1 MAYKSKYYDP
11 QKAHEYYMKHR
22 KLKGRK
28 KKTSIADLSEAGKI
42 AAKEVKEQLQAELK
56 AALKKVKRGNTAERQ
71 RLRELYQQKYEA
83 ELDEIR
89 KDPTMLK
96 APKQKK
102 EKQPKAA
109 KSSGG
114 SRSSKSSS
122 KSGSKSSSKSSGT
135 SKTSQAAT
143 TTTTPAS
150 GTATEVAETP
160 KTESEKILDTVNQ
173 IKDKLDV
180 MTDEQKA
187 QAKILIESLI
197 EQYKKKLLA
206 EKGLSNGENR

>member
-28 KKTSIADLSEAGKI
+28 KKTSIADLSDAGKI

-71 RLRELYQQKYEA
+71 RLRELFQKKYEA

-114 SRSSKSSS
+114 VRSSKSSS
-122 KSGSKSSSKSSGT
+122 RSSSRSSSKSSGA
-135 SKTSQAAT
+135 SKTSKA

-150 GTATEVAETP
+150 DNVTEVVETP
-160 KTESEKILDTVNQ
+160 KTESEKILDIVNQ
-173 IKDKLDV
+173 IKDKLDI

-206 EKGLSNGENR
+206 EKGLSNGENG

>member
-11 QKAHEYYMKHR
+11 VKAHEYYMKHR
-22 KLKGRK
+22 KLKGQK

-56 AALKKVKRGNTAERQ
+56 AALKKVKRGNTAERK

-114 SRSSKSSS
+114 TRSSKSSS
-122 KSGSKSSSKSSGT
+122 RSSSKSSGT
-135 SKTSQAAT
+135 SKTSQA

-150 GTATEVAETP
+150 DTATEVVEAP

-197 EQYKKKLLA
+197 ERYKKKLLA

>member
-11 QKAHEYYMKHR
+11 VKAHEYYEKH
-22 KLKGRK
+22 KQLKGRK

-56 AALKKVKRGNTAERQ
+56 AALKKVKRGNTAERK

-89 KDPTMLK
+89 KDPSMLK
-96 APKQKK
+96 APKEKK

-114 SRSSKSSS
+114 SRKSKASSG
-122 KSGSKSSSKSSGT
+122 GSKKS
-135 SKTSQAAT
+135 AAKET
-143 TTTTPAS
+143 
-150 GTATEVAETP
+150 TATQEQTKATEEQP
-160 KTESEKILDTVNQ
+160 KTESEKILDTVNK
-173 IKDKLDV
+173 IKENWDLL
-180 MTDEQKA
+180 TDEQKT
-187 QAKILIESLI
+187 QAKELITTLIEK
-197 EQYKKKLLA
+197 YKKLLLGETDG
-206 EKGLSNGENR
+206 EKQNG

>member
-11 QKAHEYYMKHR
+11 IKAHEYYLKHR
-22 KLKGRK
+22 KLKGRTN
-28 KKTSIADLSEAGKI
+28 KTSTADLSEAGKI

-56 AALKKVKRGNTAERQ
+56 AALKKVKKGNTAERK
-71 RLRELYQQKYEA
+71 RLKELYQQKYEA

-89 KDPTMLK
+89 KDPSMLK
-96 APKQKK
+96 APKEKK

-114 SRSSKSSS
+114 SRK
-122 KSGSKSSSKSSGT
+122 
-135 SKTSQAAT
+135 SKTSSGGSKKSAAKET
-143 TTTTPAS
+143 
-150 GTATEVAETP
+150 TATQEQTEATEEQP
-160 KTESEKILDTVNQ
+160 KTESEKILDAVNQ

>member
-11 QKAHEYYMKHR
+11 VKAHEYYMKHR

-71 RLRELYQQKYEA
+71 RLRDLYQQKYEA

-102 EKQPKAA
+102 EKQPKQAKQRAA
-109 KSSGG
+109 
-114 SRSSKSSS
+114 
-122 KSGSKSSSKSSGT
+122 KSSSKSSGT
-135 SKTSQAAT
+135 SKASAKPAT
-143 TTTTPAS
+143 TTTTPA
-150 GTATEVAETP
+150 TAVEETP

-173 IKDKLDV
+173 IKDKLDI

-206 EKGLSNGENR
+206 EKGLSDGENR

>member
-11 QKAHEYYMKHR
+11 QKRHEYYEKHK

-28 KKTSIADLSEAGKI
+28 KKTSIADLSDAGKV
-42 AAKEVKEQLQAELK
+42 AAKEVKEQLQAERK

-71 RLRELYQQKYEA
+71 RLRELFQKKYEA

-89 KDPTMLK
+89 KDTSMVK
-96 APKQKK
+96 APKQKAV
-102 EKQPKAA
+102 KQPKSA
-109 KSSGG
+109 KASGG
-114 SRSSKSSS
+114 SKASSKST
-122 KSGSKSSSKSSGT
+122 KAETKA
-135 SKTSQAAT
+135 QAKAET
-143 TTTTPAS
+143 KV
-150 GTATEVAETP
+150 EETP

-173 IKDKLDV
+173 IKEKLAI

-206 EKGLSNGENR
+206 EKGLSNGENG

>member
-11 QKAHEYYMKHR
+11 VKAHEYYMKHR

-28 KKTSIADLSEAGKI
+28 KRTSTADLSEAGKI

-56 AALKKVKRGNTAERQ
+56 AALKKVKKGNTAERK

-89 KDPTMLK
+89 KDPTMIK

-102 EKQPKAA
+102 KKQPKAA

-114 SRSSKSSS
+114 TRSSRSS
-122 KSGSKSSSKSSGT
+122 SKSSSKSSGT
-135 SKTSQAAT
+135 SKTIQA

-150 GTATEVAETP
+150 DTATKVVETP
-160 KTESEKILDTVNQ
+160 KTESEKILDIVNQ

-180 MTDEQKA
+180 MTNEQKA
-187 QAKILIESLI
+187 QAKILIEFLI

>member
-11 QKAHEYYMKHR
+11 VKAHEYYMKHR

-71 RLRELYQQKYEA
+71 RLRELYQKKYEA

-89 KDPTMLK
+89 KDPTMVK
-96 APKQKK
+96 APKQKAT
-102 EKQPKAA
+102 KQKAA
-109 KSSGG
+109 KTSGG
-114 SRSSKSSS
+114 SKGSSTKQSSS
-122 KSGSKSSSKSSGT
+122 KAQSQPAPT
-135 SKTSQAAT
+135 EQTKT
-143 TTTTPAS
+143 
-150 GTATEVAETP
+150 ETP
-160 KTESEKILDTVNQ
+160 KGDAQTERITNAISEIRNKFSS
-173 IKDKLDV
+173 

-187 QAKILIESLI
+187 TARELIR
-197 EQYKKKLLA
+197 KLLA
-206 EKGLSNGENR
+206 YFKR

>member
-11 QKAHEYYMKHR
+11 VKAHEYYMKHR

-28 KKTSIADLSEAGKI
+28 KRTSIADLSETGKI

-89 KDPTMLK
+89 KDPTMIK

-114 SRSSKSSS
+114 TRSSRSGKSA
-122 KSGSKSSSKSSGT
+122 KDSGGTKSSGSSST
-135 SKTSQAAT
+135 STQEQQST
-143 TTTTPAS
+143 TTQAKEEPKQPQTETERVTTMISQVKEKMAKM
-150 GTATEVAETP
+150 TP
-160 KTESEKILDTVNQ
+160 
-173 IKDKLDV
+173 
-180 MTDEQKA
+180 EQKTK
-187 QAKILIESLI
+187 AKELIIKLI
-197 EQYKKKLLA
+197 DYYKQLVL
-206 EKGLSNGENR
+206 KG

>member
-11 QKAHEYYMKHR
+11 VKAHEYYEKH
-22 KLKGRK
+22 KQLKGRK
-28 KKTSIADLSEAGKI
+28 KSTSTADLSDAGKI

-56 AALKKVKRGNTAERQ
+56 AALKKVKRGNTAERK

-83 ELDEIR
+83 ELNEIR
-89 KDPTMLK
+89 KDSSMVK

-114 SRSSKSSS
+114 SRSSS
-122 KSGSKSSSKSSGT
+122 KTSGT
-135 SKTSQAAT
+135 SKAT
-143 TTTTPAS
+143 KTTEPAK
-150 GTATEVAETP
+150 EQP
-160 KTESEKILDTVNQ
+160 KTESEKILDAVNEL
-173 IKDKLDV
+173 KEKLSI

-187 QAKILIESLI
+187 QAKVLIESLI
-197 EQYKKKLLA
+197 EKYKKLMIGTT
-206 EKGLSNGENR
+206 EKDITNEK

>member
-11 QKAHEYYMKHR
+11 VKAHEYYMKHR

-56 AALKKVKRGNTAERQ
+56 AALKKVKKGNTAERK

-114 SRSSKSSS
+114 ARSSKSSS
-122 KSGSKSSSKSSGT
+122 RSSSKSSSKSSGT
-135 SKTSQAAT
+135 SKKSKA

-150 GTATEVAETP
+150 DTRTEVVETP
-160 KTESEKILDTVNQ
+160 KTELEKILNTVNQ

-206 EKGLSNGENR
+206 EKGLSDGENR

>member
-11 QKAHEYYMKHR
+11 VKAHEYYMKHR

-28 KKTSIADLSEAGKI
+28 KRTSIADLSEIGKI

-89 KDPTMLK
+89 KDPTMIK

-102 EKQPKAA
+102 EKQPKQA
-109 KSSGG
+109 KQKSGGGSSRSGKSAKDSGGTKSGG
-114 SRSSKSSS
+114 SSS
-122 KSGSKSSSKSSGT
+122 
-135 SKTSQAAT
+135 T
-143 TTTTPAS
+143 TTQEQQSTTTQAKEEPKQPQ
-150 GTATEVAETP
+150 TETERVTTMISQVKEKMAKMTP
-160 KTESEKILDTVNQ
+160 
-173 IKDKLDV
+173 
-180 MTDEQKA
+180 EQKTK
-187 QAKILIESLI
+187 AKELITKLI
-197 EQYKKKLLA
+197 DYYKQLA
-206 EKGLSNGENR
+206 LKG